1 MTIDIMPIVAY
12 AGPIPVSRS
21 RHTSAALGGVGVYL
35 KSMAMARDEWSGKPW
50 IGEGLMRLRHVTYLI
65 CSLVMVFCLGAFSV
79 QAGEPATSTIDAQIS
94 ITGAVERPL
103 TLHAPDLETLPRQ
116 TLQVRDHDGRESVF
130 EGVALVELLQRAGV
144 PLGKDLRGDRM
155 VTYVVVGAAD
165 GYRVVLALPE
175 IDPAF
180 SDRLILLADRRDRQP
195 LSPHEGPLRL
205 VVPGD
210 KRQARWVRQV
220 TSVTVRRAE

>member
-1 MTIDIMPIVAY
+1 MVT
-12 AGPIPVSRS
+12 AGGKGDGQRYRRTQRDGVLRPPWSTPVRS
-21 RHTSAALGGVGVYL
+21 VRDKSISDHGEGGALFE
-35 KSMAMARDEWSGKPW
+35 SMQIARDEGPGKRW
-50 IGEGLMRLRHVTYLI
+50 EEEGPMRLRHVTYLI
-65 CSLVMVFCLGAFSV
+65 CSLVMVFSLGAFSV
-79 QAGEPATSTIDAQIS
+79 QAGERATSTIDAQIS

-155 VTYVVVGAAD
+155 AVYVVVGAAD
-165 GYRVVLALPE
+165 GYRVVFALPE

-180 SDRLILLADRRDRQP
+180 SDRLILLADRRDQQP
-195 LSPHEGPLRL
+195 LSPNEGPLRL
-205 VVPGD
+205 IVPGE
-210 KRQARWVRQV
+210 KRQAR
-220 TSVTVRRAE
+220 

>member
-1 MTIDIMPIVAY
+1 
-12 AGPIPVSRS
+12 
-21 RHTSAALGGVGVYL
+21 
-35 KSMAMARDEWSGKPW
+35 
-50 IGEGLMRLRHVTYLI
+50 MRLRHVTYLT

-79 QAGEPATSTIDAQIS
+79 QAGEPATSTLDAPLRMD
-94 ITGAVERPL
+94 GAVEQPL
-103 TLHAPDLETLPRQ
+103 TFHHSDLATLPRQ
-116 TLQVRDHDGRESVF
+116 TVQVRDHEGRESVF

-180 SDRLILLADRRDRQP
+180 SDRLILLADRRDQQP
-195 LSPHEGPLRL
+195 LSAKEGPLRL
-205 VVPGD
+205 IVPGE